1 MKLYVPN
8 PQLWVDF
15 FDGKLKGQSNQ
26 RGGARKPRIITVKPP
41 KQPEEQRLTIKAVL
55 PSEQATAQAKSELM
69 REDINPKDVEKA
81 FQTQPGRRRK
91 RASNSKPSSSKA
103 KRPKSRSSK
112 QKQHRD
118 IFGKA

>member
-8 PQLWVDF
+8 PQLWVDY
-15 FDGKLKGQSNQ
+15 FDGKLKGVSNQ

-55 PSEQATAQAKSELM
+55 PSEQAAAQAKSELV

-81 FQTQPGRRRK
+81 FQNPSGRQRK
-91 RASNSKPSSSKA
+91 RTSSAKVSLKTSKRSKPTGIQQ
-103 KRPKSRSSK
+103 KR
-112 QKQHRD
+112 HRD
-118 IFGKA
+118 IFGRA